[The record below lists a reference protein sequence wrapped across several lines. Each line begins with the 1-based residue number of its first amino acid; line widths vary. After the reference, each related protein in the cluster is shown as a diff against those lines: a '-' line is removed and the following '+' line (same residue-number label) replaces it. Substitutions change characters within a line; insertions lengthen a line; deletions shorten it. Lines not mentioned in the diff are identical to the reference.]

1 PTVTVVT
8 PIREVVNAR
17 RPDGRKLYEKCARM
31 TSATVF
37 FILTYILLVA
47 TIYSGDP
54 SATIAWIAFVMWIVV
69 IFLSSSVYAN
79 EGECG
84 PTGVAAAVMYMFV
97 PFIIGV
103 VSSIEKD
110 LGVYAAI
117 MGGIITIITSGVF
130 YTQ

>member
-1 PTVTVVT
+1 MTVVT
-8 PIREVVNAR
+8 PIREVVNAP
-17 RPDGRKLYEKCARM
+17 RPRGKKLYAKCTRM

-37 FILTYILLVA
+37 FILTYILLLA

-54 SATIAWIAFVMWIVV
+54 SATIVWITFIMWIVV
-69 IFLSSSVYAN
+69 VFLSSSVYAN
-79 EGECG
+79 QGECG

-97 PFIIGV
+97 PFIIAV

-117 MGGIITIITSGVF
+117 LGGIITIITSGVF